1 MNLVSPLSKPSYI
14 EGISVS
20 TEAGISLYFREIT
33 STGYPIK
40 LENVVLLIVVIA
52 GGIIIALGYVLL
64 RSRRNNNRF
73 KVRETKDYF
82 IIE

>member
-1 MNLVSPLSKPSYI
+1 MNR
-14 EGISVS
+14 IS
-20 TEAGISLYFREIT
+20 FREIT
-33 STGYPIK
+33 STNDPIK

-73 KVRETKDYF
+73 KVSETKDYF